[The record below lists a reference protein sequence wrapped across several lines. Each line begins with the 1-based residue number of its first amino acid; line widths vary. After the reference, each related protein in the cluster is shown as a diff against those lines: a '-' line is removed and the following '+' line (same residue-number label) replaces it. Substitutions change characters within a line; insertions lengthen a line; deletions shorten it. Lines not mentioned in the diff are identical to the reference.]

1 MLACDLFPKAQI
13 SEMVASMETMAGRL
27 LAGVV
32 LAVALG
38 GVAPA
43 AGDQS
48 PILRSATVRD
58 HGVVLAV
65 AVGDVRPVQLTVAT
79 SRAVDGDGALRR
91 DVRLRE
97 AIQLAPSAIGV
108 VRWQSRKKL
117 SRGIYFVQ
125 VIGGRLRRR
134 DGLSTSLPADL
145 SRALVERAT
154 GRRHGIGL
162 TDSRAPRERGRQRRR
177 PRCVRAFR

>member
-125 VIGGRLRRR
+125 VMAVDSGGVTDCPPRFQRTCLEHWSNVRRVVVTAS
-134 DGLSTSLPADL
+134 G
-145 SRALVERAT
+145 
-154 GRRHGIGL
+154 
-162 TDSRAPRERGRQRRR
+162 
-177 PRCVRAFR
+177 